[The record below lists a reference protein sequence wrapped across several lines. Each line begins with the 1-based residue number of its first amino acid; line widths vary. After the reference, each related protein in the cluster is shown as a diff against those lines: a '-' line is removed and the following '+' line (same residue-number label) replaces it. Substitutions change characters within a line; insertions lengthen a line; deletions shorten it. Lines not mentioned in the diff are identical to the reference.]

1 MFHGY
6 LKDVSRMF
14 QACFEELTRIWNAS
28 KELERKFQKFSTEVS
43 MLFQG
48 ININMSK
55 VIQSSLE
62 GVSRKFCFLI
72 LLLHGTHR
80 SYLSRVSFLF
90 LFSLSLS

>member
-1 MFHGY
+1 M
-6 LKDVSRMF
+6 L
-14 QACFEELTRIWNAS
+14 QACIEELTRVWNAS

-48 ININMSK
+48 SNINMSK

-80 SYLSRVSFLF
+80 SYLSRRRACLKRWGGVWTL
-90 LFSLSLS
+90 LSQDHGRM